1 MKKSK
6 TKSFKNV
13 VDGIL
18 KYLQIFFNTIA
29 VLSLTGI
36 IFVVL
41 FQILARYALPQ
52 APVWTE
58 ELSRFLFIFAIVFA
72 SGTVIIKGRHVNL
85 ELFHH
90 RLSKKGTLICNIIFN
105 LLLTGFSCVI
115 IPFAWKYTQVGS
127 RQTSPA
133 MSVNMSWIFSST
145 VIFFGLVA
153 ACTVLLIL
161 RDSLS
166 LALKEEN

>member
-6 TKSFKNV
+6 TENLKIIIEA
-13 VDGIL
+13 IL
-18 KYLQIFFNTIA
+18 KYLQVIFNSAA
-29 VLSLTGI
+29 VICLVGI
-36 IFVVL
+36 IGVVL
-41 FQILARYALPQ
+41 FQVIARYALPK

-58 ELSRFLFIFAIVFA
+58 ELSRFLFIFSIVFA
-72 SGTVIIKGRHVNL
+72 SATVIIKGRHVNL

-90 RLSKKGTLICNIIFN
+90 RLSKKGSLICNLVFN
-105 LLLTGFSCVI
+105 FLLTSFSIII
-115 IPFAWKYTQVGS
+115 IPFAWKYTQVGN

-133 MSVNMSWIFSST
+133 MGVNMSLIFSST

-153 ACTVLLIL
+153 ICTVLLIL

-166 LALKEEN
+166 LMIKEEA

>member
-6 TKSFKNV
+6 TKTCKAL

-18 KYLQIFFNTIA
+18 KCLQLFFNSLA
-29 VLSLTGI
+29 VLCLGGI

-41 FQILARYALPQ
+41 FQIIARYALPQ

-58 ELSRFLFIFAIVFA
+58 ELSRFLFIFSIVFA
-72 SGTVIIKGRHVNL
+72 SATVIIKGRHVNL

-90 RLSKKGTLICNIIFN
+90 RLSKKGTLICNLFFN
-105 LLLTGFSCVI
+105 FLLTGFSVII

-133 MSVNMSWIFSST
+133 MTVNMSLIFSST

-153 ACTVLLIL
+153 LCTILLIL
-161 RDSLS
+161 RDALS
-166 LALKEEN
+166 LMIKEEV

>member
-6 TKSFKNV
+6 TKSCKAL
-13 VDGIL
+13 VDGVL
-18 KYLQIFFNTIA
+18 KYLQIFFNTTA
-29 VLSLTGI
+29 VLCLCGI

-41 FQILARYALPQ
+41 FQILARFALPQ

-58 ELSRFLFIFAIVFA
+58 ELSRFLFIFSIVFA
-72 SGTVIIKGRHVNL
+72 SATVIIKGRHVNL

-105 LLLTGFSCVI
+105 LLLTGVSVVI
-115 IPFAWKYTQVGS
+115 IPHAWKYTQVGS

-133 MSVNMSWIFSST
+133 MSVNMSYIFSST

-153 ACTVLLIL
+153 ACTILLIL
-161 RDSLS
+161 RDALT
-166 LALKEEN
+166 LAIKEEA